1 MATDAIAVF
10 LAGLLA
16 CLIVSGGALPS
27 APVFFGWTVCNVVA
41 VLALFMLF
49 GMYDVVFST
58 VGIIDALKLCLP
70 VLCTAGLNLIAAAL
84 SEGRITD
91 VGTAVVFSVFCSD
104 LPAAPV
110 FPSAFSSF
118 CGIIL
123 RAAASR
129 KSG

>member
-91 VGTAVVFSVFCSD
+91 
-104 LPAAPV
+104 AAPV

-118 CGIIL
+118 CGIIS